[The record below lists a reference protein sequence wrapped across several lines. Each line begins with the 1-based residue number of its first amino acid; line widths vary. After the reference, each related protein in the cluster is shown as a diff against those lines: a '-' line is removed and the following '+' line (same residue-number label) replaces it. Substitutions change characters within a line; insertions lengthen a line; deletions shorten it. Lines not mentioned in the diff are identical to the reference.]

1 MRLLLLSLVVL
12 LALTGCVA
20 GPTPHPIQ
28 QEGAEADGPTPD
40 PSVPNTDGTLS
51 ESDASPSSG
60 ADGAF
65 DSSDIASELDGDM
78 ELDTTTDTATDVGPD
93 TATDTASDAAPLTG
107 DVSADAATLDA
118 TGPD

>member
-78 ELDTTTDTATDVGPD
+78 ELDTTTDTATD
-93 TATDTASDAAPLTG
+93 TASDAAPLTG